1 MKLTSTEIR
10 LLRTSRQMKQQEV
23 ADKMG
28 IKKQRYS
35 QLENHK
41 DLSPDRAIQILKV
54 LGYTP
59 ETATK
64 YLESIPPPA
73 NLAQSNKQ

>member
-1 MKLTSTEIR
+1 MKLTSNQIR
-10 LLRTSRQMKQQEV
+10 LLRGSRQMKQQQI

-41 DLSPDRAIQILKV
+41 DLSPDRAIQILKI

-59 ETATK
+59 ETASN
-64 YLESIPPPA
+64 YLASIPPA
-73 NLAQSNKQ
+73 NIARDKSDN